1 MGDNSITCV
10 LVHMCIGSHMFHV
23 CIPDKY
29 EIIRCV
35 GFPSKY
41 LRGGE
46 EWEKVDK
53 MIDKEH

>member
-10 LVHMCIGSHMFHV
+10 LVHMCSMSVFQISM
-23 CIPDKY
+23 KL
-29 EIIRCV
+29 CV

-53 MIDKEH
+53 LIDKKH

>member
-1 MGDNSITCV
+1 MGDNSIICV
-10 LVHMCIGSHMFHV
+10 LVHICSMPVS
-23 CIPDKY
+23 IPHKY

-46 EWEKVDK
+46 EWEMVDK
-53 MIDKEH
+53 MIDRKL